1 LQTYKILTPIQTEL
15 ELRPCEGFLITN
27 KPASESLWE
36 EVCSEDSVSAKMN
49 DPTKT
54 STNEQKHSYHRP
66 LIHRS
71 CADLFIL
78 PRSGEY
84 NKIWW

>member
-1 LQTYKILTPIQTEL
+1 LQTYKILAPIQTEL

-36 EVCSEDSVSAKMN
+36 EVCSEDSVSDKMN

-54 STNEQKHSYHRP
+54 ST
-66 LIHRS
+66 
-71 CADLFIL
+71 
-78 PRSGEY
+78 
-84 NKIWW
+84 